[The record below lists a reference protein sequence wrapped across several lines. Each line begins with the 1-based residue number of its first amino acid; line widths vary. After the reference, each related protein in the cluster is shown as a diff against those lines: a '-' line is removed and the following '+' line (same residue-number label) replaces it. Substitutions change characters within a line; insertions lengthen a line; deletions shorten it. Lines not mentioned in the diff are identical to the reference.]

1 VVDGTYRI
9 GGERVGIRTTSE
21 ELGGWVDHTLDRYR
35 MKRWVYPEYS
45 LVVGGRGDGGER
57 AGRRYHVL
65 YWSLTPMVRTF
76 DLETLG
82 RAFLAELESRVLEG
96 RRDGVYVR
104 GSLVTAEGVTGL
116 VPSWVVSHIASMGRR
131 AERLG
136 ITLPGESWVAV
147 DPTTGRVLPKP
158 SVLDVPDDTLDHLHQ
173 TARSIE
179 ASGGDRVDRMFV
191 DRSHEVDVVF
201 TYTEEGESFQ
211 PVSKAQAMHRLTA
224 SAANI
229 RQVGGAALGGL
240 RRMVEGAHTAAL
252 GLVPARE
259 MVDGIAG
266 VLRERS
272 AA

>member
-1 VVDGTYRI
+1 VDRA
-9 GGERVGIRTTSE
+9 
-21 ELGGWVDHTLDRYR
+21 LDRYR

-45 LVVGGRGDGGER
+45 LVVGGRGEGSER

-65 YWSLTPMVRTF
+65 YWSLTPTVRTF

-116 VPSWVVSHIASMGRR
+116 VPSWVVWHIASMGRR
-131 AERLG
+131 AEKLG
-136 ITLPGESWVAV
+136 VTLPGETWVAV
-147 DPTTGRVLPKP
+147 DPATGKVLPKP
-158 SVLDVPDDTLDHLHQ
+158 SVLDLPADTLDRLHE
-173 TARSIE
+173 TAGRIE
-179 ASGGDRVDRMFV
+179 SSGGDRVDRLFV
-191 DRSHEVDVVF
+191 DRAHDVDVVF
-201 TYTEEGESFQ
+201 SYMEDGEPFR

-240 RRMVEGAHTAAL
+240 RRMVEGAHTAAV

-259 MVDGIAG
+259 MLDGIAG